1 MILDNEGKAF
11 EDYEHSKKMDC
22 DRAILFRRW
31 EDYQLDDDEKHY
43 VGKYIDSFMQEKS
56 ELWLASANR
65 EGYKL
70 VPLQPTTKIM
80 VAIERKVEEQL
91 EASAID
97 ADPFR
102 LDGENIYK
110 AMIGACDDH

>member
-1 MILDNEGKAF
+1 MNFDNERKAF
-11 EDYEHSKKMDC
+11 EEWAAFNGMGLYIFQS
-22 DRAILFRRW
+22 L
-31 EDYQLDDDEKHY
+31 
-43 VGKYIDSFMQEKS
+43 GKYANGDTEAAWQA
-56 ELWLASANR
+56 WLASANR

-110 AMIGACDDH
+110 AMIGACDD